1 MESRGFA
8 HRQLRILGKS
18 RVDKVSRHYKIG
30 KLGKLVGDS
39 PELLRA
45 LDSHGFADLDAAV
58 AFQCALASADTSAAG
73 AALRAKWNMGS
84 VGVLWACM
92 EMTWMEVAPSSERVI
107 EDVDR
112 MLVVLDKIIAAG
124 GCVVPDEFLRTG
136 RRAMRADGTK
146 ALGGKARKRQRIET
160 LEARPHHPELKGA
173 YALLVDAEHAQSHT
187 FH

>member
-1 MESRGFA
+1 M
-8 HRQLRILGKS
+8 
-18 RVDKVSRHYKIG
+18 
-30 KLGKLVGDS
+30 
-39 PELLRA
+39 
-45 LDSHGFADLDAAV
+45 
-58 AFQCALASADTSAAG
+58 
-73 AALRAKWNMGS
+73 
-84 VGVLWACM
+84 LWACM

-160 LEARPHHPELKGA
+160 LEARPHHPELNGA
-173 YALLVDAEHAQSHT
+173 YALLVNAEHAQSHT
-187 FH
+187 IH

>member
-1 MESRGFA
+1 
-8 HRQLRILGKS
+8 
-18 RVDKVSRHYKIG
+18 
-30 KLGKLVGDS
+30 
-39 PELLRA
+39 
-45 LDSHGFADLDAAV
+45 
-58 AFQCALASADTSAAG
+58 
-73 AALRAKWNMGS
+73 
-84 VGVLWACM
+84 M

-160 LEARPHHPELKGA
+160 LEARPHHPELKCA
-173 YALLVDAEHAQSHT
+173 YALLVDAEHAQNHT

>member
-1 MESRGFA
+1 
-8 HRQLRILGKS
+8 
-18 RVDKVSRHYKIG
+18 
-30 KLGKLVGDS
+30 
-39 PELLRA
+39 
-45 LDSHGFADLDAAV
+45 
-58 AFQCALASADTSAAG
+58 
-73 AALRAKWNMGS
+73 
-84 VGVLWACM
+84 
-92 EMTWMEVAPSSERVI
+92 
-107 EDVDR
+107 

-160 LEARPHHPELKGA
+160 LEARPHPELKGA